1 MTGWIAAV
9 GPALRLL
16 RERRGLRQ
24 FEAAERAGVTK
35 AMLSAY
41 EHGRRRPSLGTLARV
56 LDALD
61 ARLVDLGEAVEHVA
75 RQR

>member
-1 MTGWIAAV
+1 MTGWLPAV

-16 RERRGLRQ
+16 RERCGLRQ

-41 EHGRRRPSLGTLARV
+41 ERSRRRPSLATLSRV

-61 ARLVDLGEAVEHVA
+61 ARLVDLGSAVEHVK
-75 RQR
+75 RRR